1 MNNVHICGFSYMLPH
16 GTDFSTT
23 EAVVTDDDISR
34 YLYDRKTSSNEQIS
48 REVFCTAEK
57 LFTAGIPAD
66 RTGVSFG
73 TSDGCYSSL
82 STAAEGIA
90 VKGVKGMKPK
100 DASNST
106 MSGAT
111 AKTAIMLGIKGFS
124 LTNCDGMNGGLD
136 AVIFACDMLRSG
148 STDFALAGGG
158 DEGKTYGAVMLS
170 TDDKSEGCTVS
181 PVSCGLVF
189 GSDTA
194 EQIEHMMT
202 CAVNN
207 CGTNIGAAVIVSE
220 HFSAEIRSA
229 LSEQISAPDISE
241 FSVPVNTTSASG
253 IMAMEYAVSLASE
266 KSSILLIQCGRE
278 GYFSAVMIKKQ

>member
-16 GTDFSTT
+16 STGFST
-23 EAVVTDDDISR
+23 AGAIVTDDDISR
-34 YLYDRKTSSNEQIS
+34 YLDDRKTASNEQIS
-48 REVFCTAEK
+48 REFFCTAEK
-57 LFTAGIPAD
+57 LYAAGLPSH

-73 TSDGCYSSL
+73 TSDGCFSSL

-100 DASNST
+100 DASNCT
-106 MSGAT
+106 MSGAA
-111 AKTAIMLGIKGFS
+111 AKTAIALGIKGFS

-148 STDFALAGGG
+148 SADYALAGGG
-158 DEGKTYGAVMLS
+158 DEGKAYGAVMLS
-170 TDDKSEGCTVS
+170 TDDKSEGCTIS

-194 EQIEHMMT
+194 AQIKHLVS
-202 CAVNN
+202 CAVDN
-207 CGTNIGAAVIVSE
+207 CDTNIEGAVIVSE
-220 HFSAEIRSA
+220 DHYAEIRTA

-241 FSVPVNTTSASG
+241 FSVPDNTTSASG
-253 IMAMEYAVSLASE
+253 IMAIEYTVSLASV
-266 KSSILLIQCGRE
+266 KGSILLVQCGKE
-278 GYFSAVMIKKQ
+278 GYFSAVMIKK